1 MKIKPETRP
10 FISLDLGT
18 ANVLAYVSGQGIV
31 YNEPSLMAYNN
42 KTNSLIA
49 LGKDAYDMV
58 GKTNNDI
65 RMVTPLIDGVIA
77 DMEAAQDLLKHIFSR
92 IKMMNIWKNAIVLL
106 ACPSGVTELEREALK
121 NVAKKMGTE
130 LVIIEEEA
138 KMAALGAGINIE
150 LPQGHLI
157 IDIGCGTTDLAVIS
171 SSDILVSRSIK
182 IAGSHFDDDIRK
194 FVRSEY
200 NIAIG
205 QKTSEDIK
213 KIIGSLVKYNNERSM
228 QIYGRDIVSGLPKEV
243 KISSEE
249 IRNVLLNAF
258 SKITDL
264 VIELLENTPP
274 ELAGDIMK
282 NGIIICGGGA
292 LIRNIDK
299 YFFDIFQLP
308 TKIAS
313 DPLNCVI
320 EGTKIF
326 EKVIKK
332 NIENRLYNFQEK
344 GLLSSLDKKRNRLKY
359 KKI

>member
-1 MKIKPETRP
+1 MRPETRP

-18 ANVLAYVSGQGIV
+18 ANVLAYVSGQGVV

-49 LGKDAYDMV
+49 LGKAAYDMV
-58 GKTNNDI
+58 GKTHGDI
-65 RMVTPLIDGVIA
+65 RMVTPLVDGVIA

-92 IKMMNIWKNAIVLL
+92 MKMMNIWKNAIVLL

-121 NVAKKMGTE
+121 NVAKEMGAE

-157 IDIGCGTTDLAVIS
+157 IDIGGGTTDLAIIS
-171 SSDILVSRSIK
+171 SGDIVVSRSIK
-182 IAGSHFDDDIRK
+182 VAGSHFDDDIRK
-194 FVRSEY
+194 YIRSEY

-205 QKTSEDIK
+205 QKTAEDVK
-213 KIIGSLVKYNNERSM
+213 KFIGSLVKYHNERSM
-228 QIYGRDIVSGLPKEV
+228 QIYGRDIVSGLPKEA

-274 ELAGDIMK
+274 ELAGDIMR
-282 NGIIICGGGA
+282 NGITVCGGGA

-308 TKIAS
+308 TKTAS

-326 EKVIKK
+326 EKTIKK
-332 NIENRLYNFQEK
+332 NIENGLYNFQEK
-344 GLLSSLDKKRNRLKY
+344 GLLSSLGKKRK
-359 KKI
+359 